1 MVTKRNV
8 ILLLS
13 AVAVTGALLLGYWLF
28 LRNQPELCTAC
39 QRHISEKSR
48 AVVEVSGKR
57 EPVCCVRCGLT
68 IERQEHQ
75 PVRLIEVTDYNS
87 GKPLAPDTAY
97 YVEGSSVMLCEHHDK
112 PLDESKRPL
121 EMVFDRCMPSILA
134 FARRED
140 AKVFASSNGG
150 AVLELS
156 EVLKKDKSNND

>member
-13 AVAVTGALLLGYWLF
+13 AVAVAAALLGGYWVV
-28 LRNQPELCTAC
+28 LRSQPELCAAC
-39 QRHISEKSR
+39 HRHISEQSR

-75 PVRLIEVTDYNS
+75 PVRLTEVTDYNS

-97 YVEGSSVMLCEHHDK
+97 YVEGSRVMLCEHHEGLVD
-112 PLDESKRPL
+112 PAKRPY
-121 EMVFDRCMPSILA
+121 EVVFDRCMPSVFA
-134 FARRED
+134 FARQEE
-140 AKVFASSNGG
+140 ASAFAVSNGG
-150 AVLELS
+150 SVLRLS
-156 EVLKKDKSNND
+156 QVIEEVESKQ

>member
-13 AVAVTGALLLGYWLF
+13 AVAVAGLLLVGYWF
-28 LRNQPELCTAC
+28 VLRSQPELCTAC
-39 QRHISEKSR
+39 QRHISDKSR

-97 YVEGSSVMLCEHHDK
+97 YVEGSRVMLCEHQAGLVD
-112 PLDESKRPL
+112 PAKRPY
-121 EMVFDRCMPSILA
+121 EMVFDRCMPSVFA
-134 FARRED
+134 FARQEE
-140 AKVFASSNGG
+140 ASAFASSNGG
-150 AVLELS
+150 SVLRLS
-156 EVLKKDKSNND
+156 QVIEEVESKQ

>member
-13 AVAVTGALLLGYWLF
+13 AVAVTGALLAGYWLF
-28 LRNQPELCTAC
+28 LRSQPELCAAC
-39 QRHISEKSR
+39 HRGINDRSR
-48 AVVEVSGKR
+48 AVVEVSGKAQ
-57 EPVCCVRCGLT
+57 PVCCVRCALT
-68 IERQEHQ
+68 LERQEKR
-75 PVRLIEVTDYNS
+75 PVRVVQVADYTS

-97 YVEGSSVMLCEHHDK
+97 YVEGSKVMLCEHHDQFV
-112 PLDESKRPL
+112 DESKRPL

-140 AKVFASSNGG
+140 AKVFASINGG